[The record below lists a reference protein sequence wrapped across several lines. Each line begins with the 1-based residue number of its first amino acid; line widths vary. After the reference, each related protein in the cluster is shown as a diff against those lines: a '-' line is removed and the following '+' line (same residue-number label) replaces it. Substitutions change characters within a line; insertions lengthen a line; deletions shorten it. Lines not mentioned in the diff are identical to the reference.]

1 MLMQREQF
9 QTNVLDVCRKKLEVE
24 VNKTEAVE
32 AELKRVRKLYHRY
45 VEKMDKLEDKR
56 QRRVALLQEARD
68 SAGGGKEEVGSSYDI
83 NTRNVGIMCRKC
95 ESVMA
100 NSVFFPCRHLCVCM
114 GCYHKVKV
122 CPICDAQRSTSF
134 KVDVRIP
141 N

>member
-1 MLMQREQF
+1 MFMLMEQF
-9 QTNVLDVCRKKLEVE
+9 LVTELDVCRKKLEDE

-32 AELKRVRKLYHRY
+32 AELKRVSELYDLY
-45 VEKMDKLEDKR
+45 VDKTAKLEDKLL
-56 QRRVALLQEARD
+56 RRMALQNARD
-68 SAGGGKEEVGSSYDI
+68 SAGGCKEEVGSSYDI

-122 CPICDAQRSTSF
+122 CPVCEAQRSTSI